1 MAEITNEVM
10 DNTEITNEVA
20 ANEGIGVLE
29 AVALMA
35 AGCIIADGVMK
46 FGRWAFRK
54 TKKLFKKDEI
64 AEVIYDEE
72 SEVE

>member
-20 ANEGIGVLE
+20 ANEGFGILE
-29 AVALMA
+29 TIALMA
-35 AGCIIADGVMK
+35 AACIMADGVMK
-46 FGRWAFRK
+46 LGRWAFGK